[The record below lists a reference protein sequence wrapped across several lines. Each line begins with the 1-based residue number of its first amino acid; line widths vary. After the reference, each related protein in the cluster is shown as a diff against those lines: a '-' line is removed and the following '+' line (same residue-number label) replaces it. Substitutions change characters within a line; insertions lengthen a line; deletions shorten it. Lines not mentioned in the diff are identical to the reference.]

1 MFWNQ
6 LTSQHDRL
14 LGNMTHFNNNDLYFQ
29 INKMGRKKVK
39 TRNKSGDSWVPLDLP
54 DTGALFVNK
63 DIISA
68 VENELGKEPKLKVSC
83 AIEKVRKSVI
93 EKFLQ
98 VNPALPLLS
107 SKAVSTKISRLYS
120 KSIKFKS
127 NKVTAKVS
135 SLFKDSLYKLF
146 DIISC
151 QCEIINC
158 GGDKACRD
166 VENCTGFHVFCTC
179 PTEKKIPEK
188 EVMIIKDQRE
198 KVGLHG
204 GDMIM
209 EGVDN

>member
-1 MFWNQ
+1 M
-6 LTSQHDRL
+6 
-14 LGNMTHFNNNDLYFQ
+14 
-29 INKMGRKKVK
+29 
-39 TRNKSGDSWVPLDLP
+39 
-54 DTGALFVNK
+54 
-63 DIISA
+63 
-68 VENELGKEPKLKVSC
+68 
-83 AIEKVRKSVI
+83 I

-98 VNPALPLLS
+98 VSPALPLLS

-135 SLFKDSLYKLF
+135 SSFKDSPYKLF

-188 EVMIIKDQRE
+188 EVMFIKDQRE

-209 EGVDN
+209 EGVDKRESDKLRKLAQKEFRKAERVKKRGRDLAILEEKIKRRKKDKCETSEKVSVNIM